1 MGNFFRRMSIGSR
14 LALIIGLVA
23 IAAFVALSWGLSSS
37 SARALRE
44 QATNSMQQQTQQFTD
59 SVTLFDQSL
68 QQQSARF
75 LKLFQT
81 DELAPPFVL
90 NIDRTMEINARQTP
104 LLMDQRGVLNM
115 DTQRVDDFTR
125 RTGTPVTIFARTGD
139 DFVRVNTSLKNDQG
153 ARAVGTLLDRSGASY
168 RALMEDRVYSGLATL
183 FGTPYIT
190 RYEPIHD
197 AQGRVIGASF
207 IGVDITADLKNFESR
222 VRSLTIGE
230 NGYFM
235 IVDADNGNVLAGGE
249 NEGASLRDVSD
260 VEGTPAFAPIFQG
273 QKGLF
278 EYQLANTE
286 HARRT
291 TYFMQYPDWH
301 WVVTATAINADID
314 DRIAAARNRFL
325 LIALGLALA
334 AALGVYFMMRRSLSS
349 PLARV
354 QGMAGHL
361 ANGDLRQRLDSQ
373 RKDEIGSLVGAMN
386 GIGDGL
392 RDIVSRVRQSVE
404 SIGHASSEI
413 ASGNMDLSRRTE
425 SQAASLEQTAASI
438 EELTATVRQNTERAR
453 QGDTMAGEVVA
464 SAREGQQR
472 LGRAMTTLKDLD
484 ATASKMSDIIA
495 TIDGIAF
502 QTNLLALNAS
512 VEAARA
518 GAHGRG
524 FTVVADEV
532 RRLAIRC
539 SEASADIGH
548 LIRHT
553 IEEVTTGNAH
563 MQQSG
568 AQIEEITTRMESLS
582 VIVTEISRAS
592 EEQLEGIEQV
602 SSALA
607 SLDETT
613 QHNAALVEQSAAAS
627 GHLDEQARKL
637 SEVVQVFHMPA

>member
-1 MGNFFRRMSIGSR
+1 MGNYFRRMSIGSR
-14 LALIIGLVA
+14 LALVIGLVA
-23 IAAFVALSWGLSSS
+23 IAGFIALSWGLSSS

-44 QATNSMQQQTQQFTD
+44 QAAQSMQQQTQQFTD

-75 LKLFQT
+75 LDLFQT
-81 DELAPPFVL
+81 DALAPPFVL
-90 NIDRTMEINARQTP
+90 DPEQTMTIQSSQTP
-104 LLMDQRGVLNM
+104 LLMDQRGALNM
-115 DTQRVDDFTR
+115 DTQRVDDFTQ
-125 RTGTPVTIFARTGD
+125 RTGTPITIFARTGD
-139 DFVRVNTSLKNDQG
+139 DFVRINTSLKDEQG
-153 ARAVGTLLDRSGASY
+153 ERAVGTLLDRDGASY
-168 RALMEDRVYSGLATL
+168 RALMDDRVYSGIATL

-197 AQGRVIGASF
+197 EQGRVIGASF
-207 IGVDITADLKNFESR
+207 IGLDITADLENFKTR
-222 VRSLTIGE
+222 VRDLSVGE
-230 NGYFM
+230 NGFFM
-235 IVDADNGNVLAGGE
+235 IVNADTGNILAGG
-249 NEGASLRDVSD
+249 AH
-260 VEGTPAFAPIFQG
+260 EGTSLNEVLDVDGDPALAPIFQQQQG
-273 QKGLF
+273 IF
-278 EYQLANTE
+278 EYRLADSE
-286 HARRT
+286 HADRT
-291 TYFMQYPDWH
+291 TYFMQYPDWD
-301 WVVTATAINADID
+301 WIVTATAINDDID
-314 DRIAAARNRFL
+314 GQIAAARNRFL

-334 AALGVYFMMRRSLSS
+334 AALGVYVMLRRSLSR
-349 PLARV
+349 PLASV

-361 ANGDLRQRLDSQ
+361 ANGDLRQRLDSH
-373 RKDEIGSLVGAMN
+373 RRDEIGSLVGAMN
-386 GIGDGL
+386 GISDGL
-392 RDIVSRVRQSVE
+392 RDIVGRVRQSVE
-404 SIGHASSEI
+404 SIGHASGEI

-453 QGDTMAGEVVA
+453 QGDSMAKEVVG

-472 LGRAMTTLKDLD
+472 LERAVTTLGDLE
-484 ATASKMSDIIA
+484 ATASKMSDIIT

-532 RRLAIRC
+532 RRLAVRC
-539 SEASADIGH
+539 SEASADIGQ

-553 IEEVTTGNAH
+553 VEEITTGSAH
-563 MQQSG
+563 IQQSG
-568 AQIEEITTRMESLS
+568 EQIEEITTRMENLG
-582 VIVTEISRAS
+582 VIVNEISRAS

-607 SLDETT
+607 TLDETT

-637 SEVVQVFHMPA
+637 SEVVRVFHLPA

>member
-1 MGNFFRRMSIGSR
+1 MGNYFRGMSIGSR

-59 SVTLFDQSL
+59 SVTLFDESL

-81 DELAPPFVL
+81 DGLAPPFML
-90 NIDRTMEINARQTP
+90 DTDQTMEINDRQTP
-104 LLMDQRGVLNM
+104 LLMDQRGALNM
-115 DTQRVDDFTR
+115 DTQRVDDFTQ

-139 DFVRVNTSLKNDQG
+139 DFVRINTSLKDGQG
-153 ARAVGTLLDRSGASY
+153 ERAVGTLLDRSGASY

-222 VRSLTIGE
+222 VRSMTIGD

-235 IVDADNGNVLAGGE
+235 IVDADNGKVLAGGE
-249 NEGASLRDVSD
+249 SEGASLRELVD
-260 VEGTPAFAPIFQG
+260 VEGNLAFAPIFDSQR
-273 QKGLF
+273 GLF
-278 EYQLANTE
+278 EYQLPDTE
-286 HARRT
+286 QAHRT
-291 TYFMQYPDWH
+291 TYFMQYPGWH
-301 WVVTATAINADID
+301 WVVTATAVNADID
-314 DRIAAARNRFL
+314 DQIAAARNRFL

-361 ANGDLRQRLDSQ
+361 ASGDLRQRLDSHRQ
-373 RKDEIGSLVGAMN
+373 DEIGSLVGAMN
-386 GIGDGL
+386 GISDGL

-404 SIGHASSEI
+404 SIGHASGEI

-518 GAHGRG
+518 GVHGRG

-532 RRLAIRC
+532 RRLAVRC
-539 SEASADIGH
+539 SEASADIGQ

-563 MQQSG
+563 IQQSG
-568 AQIEEITTRMESLS
+568 EQIEEITARMEKLGI
-582 VIVTEISRAS
+582 IVSEISRAS
-592 EEQLEGIEQV
+592 DEQLEGIEQV

-637 SEVVQVFHMPA
+637 SEVVRVFHLPA

>member
-1 MGNFFRRMSIGSR
+1 MRNFFRRMSIGSR
-14 LALIIGLVA
+14 LALIIGLAA

-44 QATNSMQQQTQQFTD
+44 QGANSMQQQTRQFTD

-81 DELAPPFVL
+81 DALAPPFVL
-90 NIDRTMEINARQTP
+90 DPTQTVNVRSTRTP
-104 LLMDQRGVLNM
+104 LLMDQRGALNM

-125 RTGTPVTIFARTGD
+125 RTGTPVTLFARTGD
-139 DFVRVNTSLKNDQG
+139 DFVRINTSLKDAQG
-153 ARAVGTLLDRSGASY
+153 ERAVGTLLDRSGASY
-168 RALMEDRVYSGLATL
+168 RALMEDRVYSGIATL

-197 AQGRVIGASF
+197 AGGRVIGASF
-207 IGVDITADLKNFESR
+207 IGVDITADLENFKER
-222 VRSLTIGE
+222 VRSLGVGE

-235 IVDADNGNVLAGGE
+235 IVDADTGSILAGGE
-249 NEGASLRDVSD
+249 H
-260 VEGTPAFAPIFQG
+260 EGTSLNNVLDADGNPAFAPIFQG
-273 QKGLF
+273 QRGLF
-278 EYQLANTE
+278 EYRLPNTE

-301 WVVTATAINADID
+301 WVVAATAVNADID
-314 DRIAAARNRFL
+314 DQIAAARNRFL

-334 AALGVYFMMRRSLSS
+334 AALAVYFMMRRSLSH
-349 PLARV
+349 PLASV

-361 ANGDLRQRLDSQ
+361 ANGDLRQHLDSH

-386 GIGDGL
+386 GISDGL

-404 SIGHASSEI
+404 GIGHASSEI

-453 QGDTMAGEVVA
+453 QGDSMAEEVVA

-472 LGRAMTTLKDLD
+472 LGRAMTTLRDLD

-532 RRLAIRC
+532 RRLAVRC
-539 SEASADIGH
+539 SEASADIGQ

-563 MQQSG
+563 IQQSG
-568 AQIEEITTRMESLS
+568 EQIEEITARMESLG
-582 VIVTEISRAS
+582 VIVNEISRAS

-637 SEVVQVFHMPA
+637 SEVVRVFHLPA

>member
-1 MGNFFRRMSIGSR
+1 MGSYLRRMSIGSR
-14 LALIIGLVA
+14 LALIIGLAAVA
-23 IAAFVALSWGLSSS
+23 GFVALSWGLSSS

-44 QATNSMQQQTQQFTD
+44 QAASSMQQQTQQFTD
-59 SVTLFDQSL
+59 SVALFDQSL

-81 DELAPPFVL
+81 DGLAPPFVL
-90 NIDRTMEINARQTP
+90 DADQTMEINARQTP
-104 LLMDQRGVLNM
+104 LLMDQRGVINM
-115 DTQRVDDFTR
+115 DTQRVDDFTQ
-125 RTGTPVTIFARTGD
+125 RTGTPITIFARTGD

-153 ARAVGTLLDRSGASY
+153 ARAIGTLLDRNGASY
-168 RALMEDRVYSGLATL
+168 RALMENRVYSGIATL

-197 AQGRVIGASF
+197 AQGRVVGASF
-207 IGVDITADLKNFESR
+207 IGVDITEDLESFKAR
-222 VRSLTIGE
+222 VRALSIGD

-235 IVDADNGNVLAGGE
+235 IINADNGSVVAGSDSEGHSLNDVL
-249 NEGASLRDVSD
+249 D
-260 VEGTPAFAPIFQG
+260 VEGNPAFKPLFEG
-273 QKGLF
+273 QRGLF
-278 EYQLANTE
+278 EYQLANQD
-286 HARRT
+286 HSRRT
-291 TYFMQYPDWH
+291 TYFMQYPDWQ
-301 WVVTATAINADID
+301 WIVTATAINDDID
-314 DRIAAARNRFL
+314 GQIATARNWSL

-334 AALGVYFMMRRSLSS
+334 AALGVYIMLRRSLSN

-361 ANGDLRQRLDSQ
+361 ASGDLRQHLDSH
-373 RKDEIGSLVGAMN
+373 RRDEIGALVGAMN
-386 GIGDGL
+386 GISDGL
-392 RDIVSRVRQSVE
+392 RDIVTRVRQSVE
-404 SIGHASSEI
+404 SIGHASGEI

-453 QGDTMAGEVVA
+453 QGDAMAEEVVT

-472 LGRAMTTLKDLD
+472 LGRAMVTLRDLD

-532 RRLAIRC
+532 RRLATRC
-539 SEASADIGH
+539 SEASADIGQ

-563 MQQSG
+563 IQQSG
-568 AQIEEITTRMESLS
+568 EQIEEITARMERLGL
-582 VIVTEISRAS
+582 IVKEISHAS

-607 SLDETT
+607 TLDETT

-627 GHLDEQARKL
+627 GHLDEQARRL
-637 SEVVQVFHMPA
+637 GEVVRVFHLPA

>member
-1 MGNFFRRMSIGSR
+1 MGNYFRRMSIGSR
-14 LALIIGLVA
+14 LALVIGLAA
-23 IAAFVALSWGLSSS
+23 IAGFVALSWGLSSS

-44 QATNSMQQQTQQFTD
+44 QATHSMKQQTQQFTD

-81 DELAPPFVL
+81 DGLAPPFVL
-90 NIDRTMEINARQTP
+90 DPDQTVTIKSTQTP
-104 LLMDQRGVLNM
+104 LLRDQRGALNM

-125 RTGTPVTIFARTGD
+125 RTGTPVTLFARTGD
-139 DFVRVNTSLKNDQG
+139 DFVRVNTSVMDAQG
-153 ARAVGTLLDRSGASY
+153 ERAVGTLLDRKGASY
-168 RALMEDRVYSGLATL
+168 KALMEDRVYSGIATL

-197 AQGRVIGASF
+197 ERGRVIGASF
-207 IGVDITADLKNFESR
+207 IGVDITADLENFKAR
-222 VRSLTIGE
+222 VRALSIGE

-235 IVDADNGNVLAGGE
+235 IVNAEDGSVLAGGDH
-249 NEGASLRDVSD
+249 EGASLGEVLD
-260 VEGTPAFAPIFQG
+260 VEGDSAFAPLFKG
-273 QKGLF
+273 QQGLF
-278 EYQLANTE
+278 EYQLSGIE
-286 HARRT
+286 HAQRT

-301 WVVTATAINADID
+301 WVVAATAINADID

-334 AALGVYFMMRRSLSS
+334 AALGVYLMMRRSLSN
-349 PLARV
+349 PLADV

-361 ANGDLRQRLDSQ
+361 ANGDLRQRLDSR
-373 RKDEIGSLVGAMN
+373 RKDEIGALVGAMN
-386 GIGDGL
+386 GISDGL
-392 RDIVSRVRQSVE
+392 RDIVGRVRQSVE
-404 SIGHASSEI
+404 NIGHASGEI

-453 QGDTMAGEVVA
+453 QGDGMAEEVVA

-472 LGRAMTTLKDLD
+472 LGRAMTTLRDLD

-532 RRLAIRC
+532 RRLAVRC
-539 SEASADIGH
+539 SEASADIGQ

-563 MQQSG
+563 IQQSG
-568 AQIEEITTRMESLS
+568 EQIEEITLRMEKLGI
-582 VIVTEISRAS
+582 IVNEISRAS
-592 EEQLEGIEQV
+592 EEQLAGIEQV

-637 SEVVQVFHMPA
+637 SEVVRVFHLPV

>member
-1 MGNFFRRMSIGSR
+1 MADYFRRMSIGSR
-14 LALIIGLVA
+14 LALVIGLVA
-23 IAAFVALSWGLSSS
+23 IAGFVALSWGLSSS
-37 SARALRE
+37 SARTLRTH
-44 QATNSMQQQTQQFTD
+44 ATHSMKQQTQQFTD

-81 DELAPPFVL
+81 EGLAPPFVL
-90 NIDRTMEINARQTP
+90 DSDQTMDIKSRETP
-104 LLMDQRGVLNM
+104 LLMDQRGALNM

-125 RTGTPVTIFARTGD
+125 RTGTPVTLFARTGD
-139 DFVRVNTSLKNDQG
+139 DFVRVNTSLKDAQG
-153 ARAVGTLLDRSGASY
+153 ERAVGTLLDRNGASY
-168 RALMEDRVYSGLATL
+168 RALMEDRVYSGIATL

-197 AQGRVIGASF
+197 ARGRVIGASF
-207 IGVDITADLKNFESR
+207 IGVDITADLENFKAR
-222 VRSLTIGE
+222 VRSLSIGD

-235 IVDADNGNVLAGGE
+235 IVDANDGSVLAGGDH
-249 NEGASLRDVSD
+249 EGASLKEVPDVDGS
-260 VEGTPAFAPIFQG
+260 PAFAPIFQK
-273 QKGLF
+273 QQGLF
-278 EYQLANTE
+278 EYQLSDSE
-286 HARRT
+286 HARQT

-301 WVVTATAINADID
+301 WVVAATAVNADID
-314 DRIAAARNRFL
+314 DQIAATRNRFL

-334 AALGVYFMMRRSLSS
+334 AALGVYFMMRRSLSN
-349 PLARV
+349 PLASV
-354 QGMAGHL
+354 QGLAGHL
-361 ANGDLRQRLDSQ
+361 ANGDLRQRLDSH

-386 GIGDGL
+386 GISDGL
-392 RDIVSRVRQSVE
+392 RDIVGRVRQSVE
-404 SIGHASSEI
+404 SIGHASGEI

-453 QGDTMAGEVVA
+453 QGDSMAGEVVA

-532 RRLAIRC
+532 RRLAVRC
-539 SEASADIGH
+539 SEASADIGQ

-563 MQQSG
+563 IQQSG
-568 AQIEEITTRMESLS
+568 EQIEEITARMENLG
-582 VIVTEISRAS
+582 VIVNEISRAS
-592 EEQLEGIEQV
+592 EEQLAGIEQV

-637 SEVVQVFHMPA
+637 SEVVRVFHLPA